1 MVVVDTH
8 ALVWQLNAD
17 VKIGRRARARLERAL
32 TREELCV
39 SAVTFWEI
47 SLLMSRD
54 RLRLDTTAT
63 HFRWRVLE
71 MGIRELAVGGEVA
84 LQAAALAPELV
95 DPVDCRRAP
104 ARISCGGRPGRET
117 LRQERRPVAV
127 PPGVSARLTRRRMTR
142 SSQIGRPSMG

>member
-17 VKIGRRARARLERAL
+17 AKIGKRARARLERAL

-47 SLLMSRD
+47 SLLVSRD

-71 MGIRELAVGGEVA
+71 MGVRELAVGGEVA
-84 LQAAALAPELV
+84 LQAAALAPVLV
-95 DPVDCRRAP
+95 DPVDCFVAATALTHGAILMTADTRLLESRVVDVLDARR
-104 ARISCGGRPGRET
+104 
-117 LRQERRPVAV
+117 
-127 PPGVSARLTRRRMTR
+127 
-142 SSQIGRPSMG
+142 

>member
-17 VKIGRRARARLERAL
+17 ANIGKRARAQLERAL
-32 TREELCV
+32 TRDELCV

-47 SLLMSRD
+47 VLLVSRD
-54 RLRLDTTAT
+54 RLRLDTTVT

-84 LQAAALAPELV
+84 LQAAALAPVLV
-95 DPVDCRRAP
+95 DPVECFVAATALVHGATLMTADTRVLESRAVDVLDARR
-104 ARISCGGRPGRET
+104 
-117 LRQERRPVAV
+117 
-127 PPGVSARLTRRRMTR
+127 
-142 SSQIGRPSMG
+142 

>member
-1 MVVVDTH
+1 MMVVVDTH

-17 VKIGRRARARLERAL
+17 AKIGRRARARLERAL
-32 TREELCV
+32 AREELCV

-47 SLLMSRD
+47 SLLVSRD

-95 DPVDCRRAP
+95 DPVDCFLAATALTHGATLMTADERLLESRVVDVLDARR
-104 ARISCGGRPGRET
+104 
-117 LRQERRPVAV
+117 
-127 PPGVSARLTRRRMTR
+127 
-142 SSQIGRPSMG
+142 

>member
-17 VKIGRRARARLERAL
+17 AKIGKRARARLERAL

-47 SLLMSRD
+47 SLLVSRD

-84 LQAAALAPELV
+84 LQAAALAPVLV
-95 DPVDCRRAP
+95 DPVDCFVAATALKHGATLMTADTRLLESRVVDALDARR
-104 ARISCGGRPGRET
+104 
-117 LRQERRPVAV
+117 
-127 PPGVSARLTRRRMTR
+127 
-142 SSQIGRPSMG
+142 